1 MSRNRSFKSFVIVLL
16 LAALAAAQDV
26 ASFEKRT
33 TVKKLDN
40 GLTVVICERPEAP
53 VFSFFTH
60 VDAGSVQDPL
70 GQTGLAHMFEHMA
83 FKGTDKIGTK
93 DYAAEKVALEKVE
106 QTYAAYIAER
116 DKPVGRDEKKLKD
129 LEKAWKD
136 AVAEADKY
144 VKPNEFPQIVEI
156 NGGEDLNAN
165 TSDDETNYF
174 YSFPENRLELWAYL
188 ESERFLHPVMREFYK
203 ERNVV
208 IEERRMRVDS
218 NPIGRLLEQFTTAA
232 FQAHEYHRPTIGWM
246 SDLNSFS
253 ATDAKKFF
261 DEYYIPSNMVVT
273 VVGDVKA
280 SETMPIIEKYFGRIP
295 SRPRPDERTTTE
307 PPQNAERRVVLQDMS
322 QPLYLEGYH
331 RPDYRS
337 PDDAVYDAIAD
348 LMSSGRTSRLYRALV
363 RDKKIAADSA
373 GFTGLPGN
381 KYPHLFAFYAF
392 PLPGHKPEEMAD
404 AIHVEIEKLKN
415 EDISDEEL
423 KMIKTRAKANL
434 DPQPGQ
440 QRRPGQQ
447 SGFIPGALRR
457 LARTV
462 PLRWTAS
469 TKSPKRTFAAWLI
482 KLLFQ
487 PIVQWELSKPSPLLQ
502 QRTKK
507 EERNENSSPAHS
519 PFDSSCHQRGSSASR
534 CASDELA
541 ADSDSASA
549 RVSSSGAEAHRT
561 AEWHGDLSS
570 GRPRTPG
577 HRWHRTHPR
586 RLAVRARE
594 QSRNA
599 GYLRRSLAHRWNQG
613 ANRGSTRRLP

>member
-1 MSRNRSFKSFVIVLL
+1 MSHRSLKSFATVLI
-16 LAALAAAQDV
+16 LAALAAAQDM

-70 GQTGLAHMFEHMA
+70 GETGLAHMFEHMA
-83 FKGTDKIGTK
+83 FKGTDKIGSTN
-93 DYAAEKVALEKVE
+93 YPAEKVALEKVE

-116 DKPVGRDEKKLKD
+116 DKPVGRDEQKLKD

-136 AVAEADKY
+136 AVAEANKY

-232 FQAHEYHRPTIGWM
+232 FQAHPYHRPTIGWM

-253 ATDAKKFF
+253 ATDAKQFF
-261 DEYYIPSNMVVT
+261 AKYYIPSNMVVT

-280 SETMPIIEKYFGRIP
+280 SETMPVVEKYFDRIP
-295 SRPRPDERTTTE
+295 SRPKPDERTTTE
-307 PPQNAERRVVLQDMS
+307 PPQNAERRVVLQEMS

-348 LMSSGRTSRLYRALV
+348 LMSNGRTSRLYRALV

-404 AIHVEIEKLKN
+404 AIHVEIEKLKK

-434 DPQPGQ
+434 IRSLGSNEGLANNLALYEARYDDWRELFRSVDRIDKVSKADI
-440 QRRPGQQ
+440 RRVANQTFVPTN
-447 SGFIPGALRR
+447 
-457 LARTV
+457 RTV
-462 PLRWTAS
+462 GIIETKTA
-469 TKSPKRTFAAWLI
+469 
-482 KLLFQ
+482 
-487 PIVQWELSKPSPLLQ
+487 
-502 QRTKK
+502 
-507 EERNENSSPAHS
+507 
-519 PFDSSCHQRGSSASR
+519 AS
-534 CASDELA
+534 EQKG
-541 ADSDSASA
+541 
-549 RVSSSGAEAHRT
+549 GA
-561 AEWHGDLSS
+561 
-570 GRPRTPG
+570 
-577 HRWHRTHPR
+577 
-586 RLAVRARE
+586 
-594 QSRNA
+594 Q
-599 GYLRRSLAHRWNQG
+599 
-613 ANRGSTRRLP
+613 